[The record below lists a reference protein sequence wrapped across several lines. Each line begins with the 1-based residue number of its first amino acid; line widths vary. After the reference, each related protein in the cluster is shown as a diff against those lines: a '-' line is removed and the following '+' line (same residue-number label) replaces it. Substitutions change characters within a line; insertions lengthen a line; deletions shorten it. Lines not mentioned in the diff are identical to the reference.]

1 MEQNGEDGEG
11 LNGFLKEDIE
21 KGLAYGQYQKCD
33 YCAKKGAT
41 LRCTNQKLKH
51 KDVKCKKKY
60 HFTCGV
66 REGTHT
72 FIFRGTMDSFC
83 SLHRPEQKYE
93 LKVKDRTCLGGCQE
107 KIDENDERSF
117 NFYLL
122 YLIPKLNIKPDHVTR
137 LLIIPI
143 FSES

>member
-1 MEQNGEDGEG
+1 MFNLFVYSQRMEQNGEDGEG

-21 KGLAYGQYQKCD
+21 KGLAYGQSQKCD

-41 LRCTNQKLKH
+41 LRCSNQKLKH

-107 KIDENDERSF
+107 KIDEKDERSF

-122 YLIPKLNIKPDHVTR
+122 YLIPKLNIFR
-137 LLIIPI
+137 LLT
-143 FSES
+143 